1 MSIPKKIHLTCKDKN
16 KINNSIWKKC
26 LKKYRMLYPDYHII
40 IHDNQDIYQIIDE
53 YYPEYLEKI
62 KKINIGA
69 VLADIFRYLILYLE
83 GGIYSDFDCEPIKRI
98 DDLLEKNIS
107 TILCYE
113 FHSDFIPDIKNN
125 KLLHKDH
132 LATKIYGFQFCQYF
146 MISEPKQNVFLKMFL
161 SITSRLDELIQLN
174 VDDTL
179 YIKNVINITGP
190 SGFTKIVVDNMTEKI
205 KILPS
210 DYFCSYSWNGAVP
223 FTKNSYIKHK
233 CTGSWLNKNED
244 NNFKMKVKVFW
255 KKAKSIVNSIPI
267 NSLSYLSI
275 I

>member
-1 MSIPKKIHLTCKDKN
+1 
-16 KINNSIWKKC
+16 
-26 LKKYRMLYPDYHII
+26 MLYPDYDII
-40 IHDNQDIYQIIDE
+40 IHDNQDIYHIIEE

-98 DDLLEKNIS
+98 DDLLESNIS

-132 LATKIYGFQFCQYF
+132 IATKIYGFQFCQYF

-161 SITSRLDELIQLN
+161 SITSRLDELIQIN
-174 VDDTL
+174 VNDKL
-179 YIKNVINITGP
+179 YIRNVINITGP
-190 SGFTKIVVDNMTEKI
+190 SGFTKIVADNMTDKI
-205 KILPS
+205 KLLPS
-210 DYFCSYSWNGAVP
+210 DYFCSYSWRGAVP
-223 FTKNSYIKHK
+223 FTKNSYIIHK
-233 CTGSWLNKNED
+233 CTGSWLNED
-244 NNFKMKVKVFW
+244 NNLKMKVKGFW
-255 KKAKSIVNSIPI
+255 KKAKSIVNYIQ
-267 NSLSYLSI
+267 
-275 I
+275 